1 MRLAWIDNLRAL
13 MIIFVVMIHAAVT
26 YSGFGGWYYVENEHV
41 GMGSTLFFALIQTF
55 TQAYFMSLLFMISG
69 YFTRKSL
76 ERKSSLKLLS
86 GRFYRLGVPL
96 LVYIFLLHPL
106 NVKMVYPDLDLLD
119 FYKNGILGL
128 RFFSW
133 TGPLWF
139 VEALLIFTIIYLL
152 LRKIPFMKREISWA
166 PTTTTILFLILFI
179 TVVAFV
185 IRLFFP
191 IGTDVTNLQLGF
203 FPAYV
208 VMFFYG
214 IIAHRQGFFTA
225 MDYRKSIRWLI
236 VSLTVGVPGWL
247 LIMLFGGPSKGEMLI
262 AGGMNWSALFYAL
275 WESFI
280 CVTLIF
286 SLAGIFLHRFNSQNK
301 FQHFLSDNAF
311 GVFVF
316 HAPVLIAISLL
327 LKGFI
332 LPAVPKFILVF
343 SLAVTASFL
352 VSWLIR
358 QVTPLRRIFS

>member
-26 YSGFGGWYYVENEHV
+26 YSGIGSWYYVENEHI
-41 GMGSTLFFALIQTF
+41 GMTSTLFFALIQTF
-55 TQAYFMSLLFMISG
+55 TQAYFMSLLYMISG

-76 ERKSSLKLLS
+76 ERKNTLKFSS
-86 GRFYRLGVPL
+86 GRLYRLGVPL
-96 LVYIFLLHPL
+96 LIYIFLLHPL
-106 NVKMVYPDLDLLD
+106 NVKMVYPDLDLMN
-119 FYKNGILGL
+119 FYKTGILEL

-152 LRKIPFMKREISWA
+152 LRKIPLIKREISWA
-166 PTTTTILFLILFI
+166 PTTCNILLLILFI
-179 TVVAFV
+179 TALAFV
-185 IRLFFP
+185 TRLFFP
-191 IGTDVTNLQLGF
+191 IGTNVTNLQLGF
-203 FPAYV
+203 FPAYI

-214 IIAHRQGFFTA
+214 IIAHKQGLFTT
-225 MDYRKSIRWLI
+225 MDYRKSARWLI
-236 VSLTVGVPGWL
+236 VSLSVGFPAWL
-247 LIMLFGGPSKGEMLI
+247 LIMFFGGPAKGEMLI
-262 AGGMNWSALFYAL
+262 AGGMRWPAFFYAL

-286 SLAGIFLHRFNSQNK
+286 SLTGIFIRRFNTQNT

-316 HAPVLIAISLL
+316 HAPVLIAISIL
-327 LKGFI
+327 LKGLV

-358 QVTPLRRIFS
+358 QIRPLRKIFT